1 MLLRERKAIVTGG
14 PTREWLDPVRF
25 ISNPSTGKMG
35 VAIAEACSARAR
47 ETVFVHG
54 PIDAG
59 MVSGKRFRCA
69 PVETTE
75 DMLAAVVDELEEN
88 CVLIMAAAPAD
99 YTPDKKS
106 DTKIKKGGGTLTLEL
121 KKTPDILMNV
131 AALKKEGRVRN
142 VFTVGF
148 AAETDRI
155 EEYALGKLR
164 DKNLDMICLNDVS
177 RRGAGFGGD
186 TNIVTIFFRDGSRVE
201 LPMISKSEVA
211 ARILDEIESRLP
223 KYLLAF

>member
-35 VAIAEACSARAR
+35 VAIAEACFARAR
-47 ETVFVHG
+47 ETVFIHG
-54 PIDAG
+54 PIDTALLE
-59 MVSGKRFRCA
+59 GKKFRCA
-69 PVETTE
+69 SVETTE
-75 DMLAAVVDELEEN
+75 EMRAAVVGEIEEN

-99 YTPDKKS
+99 YTPAKRS
-106 DTKIKKGGGTLTLEL
+106 ATKIKKTGEMLVLEM
-121 KKTPDILMNV
+121 KKNPDILKHV
-131 AALKKEGRVRN
+131 AAMKVEGSVRN

-177 RRGAGFGGD
+177 RRGAGFGAD
-186 TNIVTIFFRDGSRVE
+186 TNIVTIFHRDGSSIE
-201 LPMISKSEVA
+201 LPMISKREVA
-211 ARILDEIESRLP
+211 ARLLDEIESRLP
-223 KYLLAF
+223 KYLLTC